1 CLSNR
6 VVGTAAQEDKKMFEK
21 LIESNCEG
29 ADFKNRRSYFMV
41 SSLVVGA
48 LFLTAVVIS
57 IFAADFGLGSTSF
70 ELTQMLSPVE
80 MAATAPEPLRQQPA
94 TKSKSQ
100 SQLPTRQAV
109 IPRIE
114 ESPMVPITTSVVPNT
129 QMSRPQGTYQIS
141 KLDTNPGDPGTS
153 SRDVAGSSN
162 SDPEIS
168 TVRVPE
174 TVKDPEPP
182 PVKKDPPPVTK
193 HVTQSLGVINGKAS
207 YLPKPIYSAAA
218 KAVRASGKVDVQVL
232 IDENGKVLSANAV
245 SGHPLL
251 RSAAEQAARN
261 AKFTATYL
269 SNVPVKV
276 SGVIIYNFTM

>member
-1 CLSNR
+1 
-6 VVGTAAQEDKKMFEK
+6 MFDK

-57 IFAADFGLGSTSF
+57 ICAADFGIGSTSF

-80 MAATAPEPLRQQPA
+80 MAAVEPEPPRQQPA
-94 TKSKSQ
+94 ITSKSQ

-114 ESPMVPITTSVVPNT
+114 ESPIVPITTSVFPTT
-129 QMSRPQGTYQIS
+129 QMSRPLGTYQIAA
-141 KLDTNPGDPGTS
+141 LDTNLATSGTNGRSESGPNTGGEGLSTAPQVVGD
-153 SRDVAGSSN
+153 
-162 SDPEIS
+162 
-168 TVRVPE
+168 
-174 TVKDPEPP
+174 VKDPEPP
-182 PVKKDPPPVTK
+182 PVKKEPAAEKK

-207 YLPKPIYSAAA
+207 YLPKPVYSAMA

-251 RSAAEQAARN
+251 RDAAELAARN
-261 AKFTATYL
+261 AKFTTTYL

>member
-1 CLSNR
+1 
-6 VVGTAAQEDKKMFEK
+6 MFEK
-21 LIESNCEG
+21 LIESEPEG
-29 ADFKNRRSYFMV
+29 AEFKHRRTYFMV

-80 MAATAPEPLRQQPA
+80 MAAIEPEPLRQHPE
-94 TKSKSQ
+94 TTSKSR
-100 SQLPTRQAV
+100 SQLPTRQSNMATV
-109 IPRIE
+109 TEPTLA
-114 ESPMVPITTSVVPNT
+114 PTTTSSTPNT
-129 QMSRPQGTYQIS
+129 EMPRPDYGKYIVS
-141 KLDTNPGDPGTS
+141 NFNSNPGDS
-153 SRDVAGSSN
+153 GSSGRDN
-162 SDPEIS
+162 NGSGS
-168 TVRVPE
+168 E
-174 TVKDPEPP
+174 TTGLSATQPVAEDSKDAAPPQVKRSVENKPTILRSE
-182 PVKKDPPPVTK
+182 
-193 HVTQSLGVINGKAS
+193 GVINGKAS
-207 YLPKPIYSAAA
+207 YLPKPVYSAAA
-218 KAVRASGKVDVQVL
+218 KAVRAAGKVDVQVL

-261 AKFTATYL
+261 AKFTVTYL

>member
-1 CLSNR
+1 
-6 VVGTAAQEDKKMFEK
+6 MFEK

-29 ADFKNRRSYFMV
+29 ADFKNRSSYFMV

-80 MAATAPEPLRQQPA
+80 MAVVEPEPLRQQQPA
-94 TKSKSQ
+94 TTSRSTSQ
-100 SQLPTRQAV
+100 TPTRQ
-109 IPRIE
+109 IIMSRTDEPTI
-114 ESPMVPITTSVVPNT
+114 VPNT
-129 QMSRPQGTYQIS
+129 TSTNQNIQMARPRGIVELGVLNT
-141 KLDTNPGDPGTS
+141 DPGDPGTS
-153 SRDVAGSSN
+153 GRDLTGSSTN
-162 SDPEIS
+162 DPGIS
-168 TVRVPE
+168 TVRAAE
-174 TVKDPEPP
+174 IVKNPEPP

-193 HVTQSLGVINGKAS
+193 HPTQSLGVINGKAS
-207 YLPKPIYSAAA
+207 YLPKPVYSAAA
-218 KAVRASGKVDVQVL
+218 KAVRAAGKVDVQVL

-251 RSAAEQAARN
+251 RSAAEQAAQN